1 MELAG
6 ESDDIQGVAVG
17 DGVLAQRR
25 CAGGSD
31 PVLSADVDGQGDILI
46 VARGDCNSDRA
57 ESSFVCAA
65 SVCFQR
71 QFTGLAVY
79 KGNKGASAQ
88 IGNNLLVIGD

>member
-1 MELAG
+1 MGDVRCRHCAVRLR
-6 ESDDIQGVAVG
+6 SDLVF
-17 DGVLAQRR
+17 R
-25 CAGGSD
+25 
-31 PVLSADVDGQGDILI
+31 ADVDGQSDILI